1 MLMKPLAW
9 LATGVLL
16 LASCESPDPLPSAR
30 KSSELRHPQEK
41 HLSNIRQLTDGGDN
55 AEAYFSGDGRELIFQ
70 STHGDL
76 RCDQIFLMSA
86 EGGEAR
92 RVSTGLGRTTCAYFF
107 PDRSRIIYASTH
119 EGGKSCP
126 PVPSHAG
133 GYVWPVYSTFDIF
146 SARPDGSDLRRL
158 THTRGYDAEGTISPD
173 GKTIVFTSVRD
184 GDLDIYVMN
193 ADGSDPVRLTHTL
206 GYDGGPFFS
215 PDGKLICFRASRPQG
230 KKEVD
235 RYRELLADGRV
246 QPTRLEIFF
255 MNADG
260 SNVRQVTRNG
270 AANFGPFFHPS
281 GEKILFASNLSSP
294 GSRGAMAFDLYLINL
309 DGTGEERVTFHP
321 TFDAFPMFS
330 PDGKK
335 LVWASNRNASKRG
348 DTNVFTADWVE

>member
-1 MLMKPLAW
+1 MLTRPMAW
-9 LATGVLL
+9 FATCILL
-16 LASCESPDPLPSAR
+16 LSACGGPDPLTSPR
-30 KSSELRHPQEK
+30 KRLEPDPLEKRLR
-41 HLSNIRQLTDGGDN
+41 NIRQLTDGGDN
-55 AEAYFSGDGRELIFQ
+55 AEAYFSGDGRELIYQ

-76 RCDQIFLMSA
+76 RCDQIFVMNA
-86 EGGEAR
+86 DGGEKR
-92 RVSTGLGRTTCAYFF
+92 MVSTGFGRTTCAYFF

-119 EGGKSCP
+119 LGGRSCP
-126 PVPSHAG
+126 PKPSHAG

-146 SARPDGSDLRRL
+146 SAKPDGTDLHRL
-158 THTRGYDAEGTISPD
+158 TDTRGYDAEGTISPD
-173 GKTIVFTSVRD
+173 GTKIVFTSVRD

-193 ADGSDPVRLTHTL
+193 ADGSDPTRLTHTL

-230 KKEVD
+230 KKEED
-235 RYRELLADGRV
+235 RYRELLVGDRV
-246 QPTRLEIFF
+246 QPTQLEIFV

-281 GEKILFASNLSSP
+281 GEKLIFASNLSNP
-294 GSRGAMAFDLYLINL
+294 RARGPNAFELYLINV
-309 DGTGEERVTFHP
+309 DGTGEERVTFDP

-330 PDGKK
+330 PDGRK

-348 DTNVFTADWVE
+348 DTNVFIADWVE